1 MKDGVENY
9 WGYNG
14 IKIYSTRTRT
24 KMLVSFESHL
34 FDRVTRPEP
43 GKQTRLNI
51 HSEMQAFL
59 AVLLCFAW
67 PKSLGKF
74 V

>member
-1 MKDGVENY
+1 
-9 WGYNG
+9 
-14 IKIYSTRTRT
+14 
-24 KMLVSFESHL
+24 MLVSFESHL